1 MSFPEIARALGRNS
15 HSSVHASAVKIDS
28 LIKSNESV
36 DAGAA
41 GTCLVAELT
50 SRLSHA
56 LRNSPNITPRNSASN
71 SASNSANNYSGNSQ
85 RGVQRNAVRANRR

>member
-1 MSFPEIARALGRNS
+1 M
-15 HSSVHASAVKIDS
+15 KIDS

-41 GTCLVAELT
+41 GTCLVVELT

-56 LRNSPNITPRNSASN
+56 LRNSPNMNSRKSANNSANNSAS
-71 SASNSANNYSGNSQ
+71 NYSGNSQ
-85 RGVQRNAVRANRR
+85 RGGQRNVVRANRR